1 MNGDKRSAQPSPVN
15 KIPCIDLSEC
25 NLCESCV
32 AVCPSVF
39 FINDTGM
46 IEVAEL
52 DVYPEADVNEAIKYC
67 PEDCIFWE
75 TD

>member
-1 MNGDKRSAQPSPVN
+1 MFVAGKKPSDMKKPG
-15 KIPCIDLSEC
+15 IDLSEC
-25 NLCESCV
+25 TLCESCV
-32 AVCPSVF
+32 AVCPAVF

-52 DVYPEADVNEAIKYC
+52 DIYPEADVEEAIKYC

-75 TD
+75 KD